1 MREFGDEEPVVVELF
16 AFESNTV
23 ATLALWIHYV
33 SVVDAKEHFRPL
45 SSDESQLCSICLIT
59 IIDVAL
65 CWVDIIIV
73 AGGVIALGTV

>member
-1 MREFGDEEPVVVELF
+1 MREFGDEEPVVVKLL
-16 AFESNTV
+16 AFDSNAI

-45 SSDESQLCSICLIT
+45 SGDESQLCSICLIA

-73 AGGVIALGTV
+73 AGGVVTLGTV